1 MTGVSS
7 IFSYLGIFCNFN
19 KIFNLVV
26 GPICRRNLHR
36 QPLHHLTRLVEMP
49 LMIELDFEINVFS
62 VELRSFEKPY
72 VALLNLANTAYK
84 QSLCLRLSVLPRT
97 CGTSKS
103 HLICQLTLSCT
114 AICVA
119 PSFNAAAIAGV
130 FKCTPHP
137 PGGDITNGHCPLS
150 FGSRPPTH
158 VRMHCHIVLFAFA
171 DKGRTRKNKTEE
183 RKPRDDGGTCNVE
196 PQNLSVKCS
205 LFRVLEVHLDQIEL
219 LSIHGKQILGK

>member
-1 MTGVSS
+1 
-7 IFSYLGIFCNFN
+7 
-19 KIFNLVV
+19 
-26 GPICRRNLHR
+26 
-36 QPLHHLTRLVEMP
+36 
-49 LMIELDFEINVFS
+49 MIELDFEINVFS

-72 VALLNLANTAYK
+72 VALLNSANTAYK

-158 VRMHCHIVLFAFA
+158 VRMHRHIVLFAFA
-171 DKGRTRKNKTEE
+171 DKGRTRRNKTEE
-183 RKPRDDGGTCNVE
+183 IKLRKENRE
-196 PQNLSVKCS
+196 MMEEHAMLSLK
-205 LFRVLEVHLDQIEL
+205 I
-219 LSIHGKQILGK
+219 